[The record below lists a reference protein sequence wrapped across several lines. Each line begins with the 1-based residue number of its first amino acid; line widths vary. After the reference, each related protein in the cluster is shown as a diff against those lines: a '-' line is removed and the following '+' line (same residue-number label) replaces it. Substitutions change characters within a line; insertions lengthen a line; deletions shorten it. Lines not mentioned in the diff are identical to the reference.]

1 MAELIK
7 GSKDCDYL
15 GGEEMPLQKTYEVTD
30 IREEKQETYFTLKK
44 NKKSYLI
51 NVRIP
56 GAGEMIV
63 EVG

>member
-44 NKKSYLI
+44 KQKKKLTSLMF
-51 NVRIP
+51 VFLGLGR
-56 GAGEMIV
+56 
-63 EVG
+63 

>member
-7 GSKDCDYL
+7 ENKNCDYL
-15 GGEEMPLQKTYEVTD
+15 GGEEMPLQKNLWSD
-30 IREEKQETYFTLKK
+30 QHMWREARNILYTKK
-44 NKKSYLI
+44 KKSYLI